1 MRPSCGNRLCP
12 SPFGQ
17 VRQELSV
24 NMQQME
30 KFGIYLN
37 AGENLVVRVNSP
49 YWLPE
54 EPDWVMLTN
63 EVNATLL
70 EIRALAQERGLVSDG
85 DAIVWGRIPV
95 RD

>member
-1 MRPSCGNRLCP
+1 
-12 SPFGQ
+12 
-17 VRQELSV
+17 
-24 NMQQME
+24 MQQMD

-37 AGENLVVRVNSP
+37 AGENVVVRINSP

-70 EIRALAQERGLVSDG
+70 EIRALAQERGLVSDS

>member
-1 MRPSCGNRLCP
+1 
-12 SPFGQ
+12 
-17 VRQELSV
+17 
-24 NMQQME
+24 MQQMD

-37 AGENLVVRVNSP
+37 ANENLVVRINSP

-95 RD
+95 KD

>member
-1 MRPSCGNRLCP
+1 
-12 SPFGQ
+12 
-17 VRQELSV
+17 
-24 NMQQME
+24 MQQMD

-37 AGENLVVRVNSP
+37 VNENLVVRINSP

-70 EIRALAQERGLVSDG
+70 EIRALAQEQGLVPNG